1 MASPL
6 VVAVAVLAGLSMAW
20 AVGANSNSP
29 PFAPA
34 VAANALPTMRAAF
47 LIGLLAGAGAV
58 LQGGSIS
65 EAVGRS
71 LIDGVAIT
79 PLAAAVA
86 LIIASGSIA
95 AGVKTGYPMPSAF
108 ATTGAV
114 IGVGLGLGG
123 APAWGKYVEIGL
135 FWLAIGP
142 FAGGVAYATATV
154 LRREDVPEEVGVP
167 LLAAVV
173 GAVVANMSLSLLPSN
188 GGTSTLAGV
197 VSQRVG
203 STPGVAGYDL
213 AMLLTTLAVAALG
226 FALMRRATSEDPERG
241 IRRFL
246 VGLGA
251 LVAFSSGGSQVGLA
265 TGPLE
270 SLFADE
276 VSLPAA
282 TPVDAGTALLVLGGL
297 GILAGAWTGAPRLL
311 QAVAREYSEL
321 GERRSIAALVPGFVT
336 AQAAITLGVPV
347 SFNHIIISSVIG
359 SGLVVGSAGVSARKI
374 GVTVAAWLATLVGA
388 VGVGFGLYRAV
399 ELVPGLA

>member
-1 MASPL
+1 MASLL
-6 VVAVAVLAGLSMAW
+6 VVGIAVFAGLAMAW

-34 VAANALPTMRAAF
+34 VAANALSTMRAAF

-65 EAVGRS
+65 DAVGRS
-71 LIDGVAIT
+71 LITGVTIE

-86 LIIASGSIA
+86 LLIAAGSIA

-114 IGVGLGLGG
+114 VGVGLGLGG
-123 APAWGKYVEIGL
+123 GPAWAKYAEIGV

-142 FAGGVAYATATV
+142 FAGGVAYGTATV
-154 LRREDVPEEVGVP
+154 LRRDDVPEEVGVP

-173 GAVVANMSLSLLPSN
+173 GAVVANMSLSLIPVES
-188 GGTSTLAGV
+188 GPSTLAGF
-197 VSQRVG
+197 VSETVG
-203 STPGVAGYDL
+203 PTPGVAGVTL
-213 AMLLTTLAVAALG
+213 ASLLTTLAVAALG
-226 FALMRRATSEDPERG
+226 FAVMRVATSDDPERG

-270 SLFADE
+270 SLFE
-276 VSLPAA
+276 TELTVPPSV
-282 TPVDAGTALLVLGGL
+282 PVASGTLLLVLGGA

-321 GERRSIAALVPGFVT
+321 GERRSIAALVPGFIT
-336 AQAAITLGVPV
+336 AQAAISLGVPV

-374 GVTVAAWLATLVGA
+374 GVTLAAWLATLFGA
-388 VGVGFGLYRAV
+388 VGVGFVLYTGVAAV
-399 ELVPGLA
+399 VGG

>member
-1 MASPL
+1 MASL
-6 VVAVAVLAGLSMAW
+6 AVVAIAVLAGMAMAW

-34 VAANALPTMRAAF
+34 VAANALSTMRAAF

-65 EAVGRS
+65 EAVGTS
-71 LIDGVAIT
+71 LITGVTVT

-86 LIIASGSIA
+86 LTIAAGSIA

-114 IGVGLGLGG
+114 VGVGLGLGG
-123 APAWGKYVEIGL
+123 GPAWGKYLEIGL
-135 FWLAIGP
+135 FWLAVGP
-142 FAGGVAYATATV
+142 VAGGVAYATATV

-173 GAVVANMSLSLLPSN
+173 GVVVANMRLSLLP
-188 GGTSTLAGV
+188 GDAGADTVAGV
-197 VSQRVG
+197 VSARVG
-203 STPGVAGYDL
+203 GAPGVAGYDL
-213 AMLLTTLAVAALG
+213 AMALATLGLAAAG
-226 FALMRRATSEDPERG
+226 FAVMRRATADDPERG

-270 SLFADE
+270 SLFE
-276 VSLPAA
+276 TELSIPAA
-282 TPVDAGTALLVLGGL
+282 VPGDASTVLLALGGL

-321 GERRSIAALVPGFVT
+321 GERRSVAALVPGFIT

-359 SGLVVGSAGVSARKI
+359 SGLVVGSAGVSLRKV

-388 VGVGFGLYRAV
+388 AGVGFLLYRGVAFV
-399 ELVPGLA
+399 VPA

>member
-1 MASPL
+1 MASLP
-6 VVAVAVLAGLSMAW
+6 VVAVAVLAGLAMAW

-34 VAANALPTMRAAF
+34 VAANALSTMRAAF
-47 LIGLLAGAGAV
+47 LVGPLAGAGAV

-65 EAVGRS
+65 ETVGKS
-71 LIDGVAIT
+71 LVAGVTVT

-86 LIIASGSIA
+86 LIIAAGSIA

-114 IGVGLGLGG
+114 VGVGLGLGG
-123 APAWGKYVEIGL
+123 DPSWGKYLEIGL
-135 FWLAIGP
+135 FWLAVGP

-154 LRREDVPEEVGVP
+154 LRRDDVPEAVGVP

-173 GAVVANMSLSLLPSN
+173 CGVVANMRLSLLP
-188 GGTSTLAGV
+188 GDDGTSTVAGV
-197 VSQRVG
+197 VSTQVG
-203 STPGVAGYDL
+203 PTPGVASYDL
-213 AMLLTTLAVAALG
+213 ATALTTLAVAAAG
-226 FALMRRATSEDPERG
+226 FAAMRRATAADPERG

-270 SLFADE
+270 SLFE
-276 VSLPAA
+276 
-282 TPVDAGTALLVLGGL
+282 TALSTPATVPGGPSTVLLALGGL
-297 GILAGAWTGAPRLL
+297 GILVGAWTGAPRLL

-321 GERRSIAALVPGFVT
+321 GERRSIAALVPGFIT
-336 AQAAITLGVPV
+336 AQAAIAMGVPV

-388 VGVGFGLYRAV
+388 VGVGFLLYRAV
-399 ELVPGLA
+399 ALVVPA

>member
-1 MASPL
+1 MASL
-6 VVAVAVLAGLSMAW
+6 AVVAVAVLAGMAMAW

-34 VAANALPTMRAAF
+34 VAANALSTMRAAF
-47 LIGLLAGAGAV
+47 LVGLLAGAGAV

-65 EAVGRS
+65 EAVGTS
-71 LIDGVAIT
+71 LITGVTVT

-86 LIIASGSIA
+86 LTIAAGSIA

-114 IGVGLGLGG
+114 VGVGLGLGG
-123 APAWGKYVEIGL
+123 GPAWGKYLEIGL
-135 FWLAIGP
+135 FWLAVGP
-142 FAGGVAYATATV
+142 VAGGVAYATATV

-173 GAVVANMSLSLLPSN
+173 GVVVANMRLSLLPGD
-188 GGTSTLAGV
+188 GGAGTVAGV
-197 VSQRVG
+197 VSARVG
-203 STPGVAGYDL
+203 GAPGVAGYDL
-213 AMLLTTLAVAALG
+213 AMALATLGLAAAG
-226 FALMRRATSEDPERG
+226 FAVMRRATADDPERG

-270 SLFADE
+270 SLFE
-276 VSLPAA
+276 TELSVPAA
-282 TPVDAGTALLVLGGL
+282 VPGGASTVLLALGGL

-321 GERRSIAALVPGFVT
+321 GERRSVAALVPGFIT

-359 SGLVVGSAGVSARKI
+359 SGLVVGSAGVSLRKI

-388 VGVGFGLYRAV
+388 AGVGFLLYRGVA
-399 ELVPGLA
+399 LVIPA

>member
-1 MASPL
+1 MASL
-6 VVAVAVLAGLSMAW
+6 AVVAVAVLAGVAMAW

-34 VAANALPTMRAAF
+34 VAANALSTMRAAF
-47 LIGLLAGAGAV
+47 LVGLLAGAGAV

-65 EAVGRS
+65 EAVGTS
-71 LIDGVAIT
+71 LITGVTVT

-86 LIIASGSIA
+86 LTIAAGSIA

-114 IGVGLGLGG
+114 VGVGLGLGG
-123 APAWGKYVEIGL
+123 GPAWGKYLEIGL
-135 FWLAIGP
+135 FWLAVGP
-142 FAGGVAYATATV
+142 VAGGVAYATATV

-173 GAVVANMSLSLLPSN
+173 GVVVANMRLSLLP
-188 GGTSTLAGV
+188 GDGAGTVAGV
-197 VSQRVG
+197 VSTRVG
-203 STPGVAGYDL
+203 GAPGVAGYDL
-213 AMLLTTLAVAALG
+213 AMALATLGLAAAG
-226 FALMRRATSEDPERG
+226 FAVMRRATADDPERG

-270 SLFADE
+270 SLFE
-276 VSLPAA
+276 TELSIPAA
-282 TPVDAGTALLVLGGL
+282 VPGGASTVLLALGGL

-321 GERRSIAALVPGFVT
+321 GERRSVAALVPGFIT

-359 SGLVVGSAGVSARKI
+359 SGLVVGSAGVSLRKI

-388 VGVGFGLYRAV
+388 AGVGFLLYRGVA
-399 ELVPGLA
+399 LVVPA

>member
-1 MASPL
+1 MSSPL
-6 VVAVAVLAGLSMAW
+6 VVAVAVIAGLAMAW

-34 VAANALPTMRAAF
+34 VAANALPTMQAAF

-71 LIDGVAIT
+71 LIDGVTIT

-86 LIIASGSIA
+86 LIIAAGSIA

-114 IGVGLGLGG
+114 VGVGLGLGG
-123 APAWGKYVEIGL
+123 APAWGKYAEIGL

-154 LRREDVPEEVGVP
+154 LRRDDVPEEVGVP

-173 GAVVANMSLSLLPSN
+173 GAVVANMTLSVLPSD
-188 GGTSTLAGV
+188 GATSTLAGV

-203 STPGVAGYDL
+203 TTPGVAGYDL
-213 AMLLTTLAVAALG
+213 AMLLTTLAVATLG
-226 FALMRRATSEDPERG
+226 FAVMRRATAEEPERG

-276 VSLPAA
+276 VTLPAA
-282 TPVDAGTALLVLGGL
+282 APVDAGSLLLVLGGV

-359 SGLVVGSAGVSARKI
+359 SGLVVGSGGVSARKI

-388 VGVGFGLYRAV
+388 VVVGFGLYRVVAV
-399 ELVPGLA
+399 LPVA

>member
-1 MASPL
+1 MASSL

-34 VAANALPTMRAAF
+34 VAANALSTMRAAF
-47 LIGLLAGAGAV
+47 LIGILAGAGAV

-71 LIDGVAIT
+71 LVTGVSIT

-86 LIIASGSIA
+86 LLIAAGSIA

-114 IGVGLGLGG
+114 IGVGLAIGG
-123 APAWGKYVEIGL
+123 GPAWPKYVEIGL

-142 FAGGVAYATATV
+142 FAGGVAYGTATI
-154 LRREDVPEEVGVP
+154 LRRDDVPEEVGVP

-173 GAVVANMSLSLLPSN
+173 GAVVANMTLSLLPSES
-188 GGTSTLAGV
+188 GPTTLAGY
-197 VSQRVG
+197 VSARVG
-203 STPGVAGYDL
+203 QTRGIAGFDVT
-213 AMLLTTLAVAALG
+213 MLVVTLAVAGVG
-226 FALMRRATSEDPERG
+226 FGLMRRATADDPEAG

-270 SLFADE
+270 SLFETELDPTA
-276 VSLPAA
+276 V
-282 TPVDAGTALLVLGGL
+282 PVLDPGTLLLVLGGA

-321 GERRSIAALVPGFVT
+321 GERRSIAALVPGFIT

-359 SGLVVGSAGVSARKI
+359 SGLVVGSGGVSRRKV

-388 VGVGFGLYRAV
+388 VGVGFVTYRGVAAV
-399 ELVPGLA
+399 LGG

>member
-6 VVAVAVLAGLSMAW
+6 VIAVAVIAGLAMAW

-71 LIDGVAIT
+71 LIDGVTIT

-86 LIIASGSIA
+86 LIIAAGSIA

-123 APAWGKYVEIGL
+123 APAWDKYVEIGL

-142 FAGGVAYATATV
+142 FAGGVAYGTATV
-154 LRREDVPEEVGVP
+154 LRRDDVPEEVGVP

-173 GAVVANMSLSLLPSN
+173 GSVVANMSLSLLPSD

-203 STPGVAGYDL
+203 TTPAVAGYDL
-213 AMLLTTLAVAALG
+213 AMLLTTLAVALLG
-226 FALMRRATSEDPERG
+226 FGVMRRATSEDPERG

-276 VSLPAA
+276 VALPTAV
-282 TPVDAGTALLVLGGL
+282 PVDAGTLLLILGGL
-297 GILAGAWTGAPRLL
+297 GILVGAWTGAPRLL

-388 VGVGFGLYRAV
+388 VGVGFALYRAV
-399 ELVPGLA
+399 ALTGLA